1 MVAFFSSFFSRIL
14 KLSLN
19 IKIKFKSFQPVTKL
33 FIVLTEHFPK
43 ITSAIEPLKEEIDK
57 VIEDDITQRLARDLL
72 QSIERKYQADLEKS
86 VDMVLMK
93 IKLLLQNGTTHIQDR
108 LVALQNELAVI
119 KKSGQPAVSIF
130 LLVDVTVEVLLEEI
144 PRHKTG
150 TQKINYLLLR

>member
-1 MVAFFSSFFSRIL
+1 M
-14 KLSLN
+14 
-19 IKIKFKSFQPVTKL
+19 
-33 FIVLTEHFPK
+33 LTEHFPK

>member
-1 MVAFFSSFFSRIL
+1 M
-14 KLSLN
+14 
-19 IKIKFKSFQPVTKL
+19 
-33 FIVLTEHFPK
+33 LTEHFPK

-119 KKSGQPAVSIF
+119 KKSGQSAVSIF

-144 PRHKTG
+144 PRQKTG

>member
-1 MVAFFSSFFSRIL
+1 M
-14 KLSLN
+14 
-19 IKIKFKSFQPVTKL
+19 
-33 FIVLTEHFPK
+33 LTEHFPK

-144 PRHKTG
+144 PRQKTG